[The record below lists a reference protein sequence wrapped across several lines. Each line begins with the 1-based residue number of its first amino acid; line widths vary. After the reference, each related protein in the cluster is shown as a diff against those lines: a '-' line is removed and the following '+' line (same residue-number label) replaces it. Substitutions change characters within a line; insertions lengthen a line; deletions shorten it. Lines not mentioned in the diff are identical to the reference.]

1 MKKSFLKNIFNYYI
15 NTLLY
20 NNRYYYLKMAS
31 FKFTSLEEITDIME
45 SYVPCFSDFNRYL
58 SSEGCLIQGDRDMHN
73 RFADMCN
80 RRTID
85 KTSAVKAMKIEKDKE
100 EKYNRMTHFKIVSKE
115 EQEKIQHELYMK
127 RINTNAMRYLSIFI
141 KYVREIPFIFN
152 ETLMD
157 LDPSDKTYAPFYEIM
172 TEDNKINYNNIAY
185 IVSGDIFNKNVWE
198 YIIKNNLNEETIK
211 ELYTLLITK
220 IDMPPYMKN
229 RIDKDGQK
237 RFIKDIQT
245 FNPSMFNKVI
255 EMFDC
260 INNNTIFF
268 E

>member
-1 MKKSFLKNIFNYYI
+1 MA
-15 NTLLY
+15 TL
-20 NNRYYYLKMAS
+20 
-31 FKFTSLEEITDIME
+31 KFTSLDEITNIME
-45 SYVPCFSDFNRYL
+45 ESIPCYSAFNKYL
-58 SSEGCLIQGDRDMHN
+58 SSEGCLIQGDRDMNN

-80 RRTID
+80 RTTID
-85 KTSAVKAMKIEKDKE
+85 KAEAAKAMKIEKDKE
-100 EKYNRMTHFKIVSKE
+100 EKYNRMTHFKIISKE

-141 KYVREIPFIFN
+141 QYIREIPFIFN
-152 ETLMD
+152 ETLID
-157 LDPSDKTYAPFYEIM
+157 LDPSDKTCAPFYEIKL
-172 TEDNKINYNNIAY
+172 EDNTYNYNNIAY
-185 IVSGDIFNKNVWE
+185 VVSSDIFNKNVWE

-211 ELYTLLITK
+211 ELYNLLITK

-245 FNPSMFNKVI
+245 FNPSMYDQVVK
-255 EMFDC
+255 MFDC

>member
-1 MKKSFLKNIFNYYI
+1 
-15 NTLLY
+15 
-20 NNRYYYLKMAS
+20 MAT
-31 FKFTSLEEITDIME
+31 FKFTSLDEITNIME
-45 SYVPCFSDFNRYL
+45 DSIPCYSDFQQYL
-58 SSEGCLIQGDRDMHN
+58 SNEGCLIQGDRDMNN

-80 RRTID
+80 RTTID
-85 KTSAVKAMKIEKDKE
+85 KAEAVKAMKIEKDKE

-115 EQEKIQHELYMK
+115 EQEKIQHDLYIK

-157 LDPSDKTYAPFYEIM
+157 LDPSDKNCAPFYEII
-172 TEDNKINYNNIAY
+172 TEDNKVNYNNIAY
-185 IVSGDIFNKNVWE
+185 VVSSDIFNKNVWE
-198 YIIKNNLNEETIK
+198 YIILNNLNEETIK

-220 IDMPPYMKN
+220 IDMPPYMKS

-237 RFIKDIQT
+237 RFIQDIQA
-245 FNPSMFNKVI
+245 FNHSMLSKVI

-260 INNNTIFF
+260 INNNTTFF